1 MSKSATIL
9 LALLG
14 LILSQPALAQ
24 QGASR
29 VQTLRGA
36 DADATDQAPAERS
49 YTGSAP
55 GSQKP
60 VARTFSTQ
68 PPVIPHAIEGIDT
81 VTLQDNSCLMCHGPQ
96 NYKTMKAPKAPD
108 SHFKDRDGKMLAD
121 VSAARLQCTA
131 CHVPQA
137 DAKPLVENTFRG
149 DAATTAKKKK

>member
-1 MSKSATIL
+1 MNPFATIL
-9 LALLG
+9 TVLLG

-24 QGASR
+24 QSASR
-29 VQTLRGA
+29 VQTLRGS
-36 DADATDQAPAERS
+36 DAAATDQAPPEQP
-49 YTGSAP
+49 YKGMAP

-81 VTLQDNSCLMCHGPQ
+81 VTLADNSCLMCHGPQ
-96 NYKTMKAPKAPD
+96 NYKTMKSPKVSD
-108 SHFKDRDGKMLAD
+108 SHFKDRDGKMLAE
-121 VSAARLQCTA
+121 VSPARHQCAA

-149 DAATTAKKKK
+149 DAAAAARKK

>member
-1 MSKSATIL
+1 MNKSATIL
-9 LALLG
+9 LATLV
-14 LILSQPALAQ
+14 LILSQPVLAQ

-36 DADATDQAPAERS
+36 DAATTDQAPPERP
-49 YTGSAP
+49 YTGKSP

-68 PPVIPHAIEGIDT
+68 PPVIPHSIEGFEE
-81 VTLQDNSCLMCHGPQ
+81 VTLQDNPCLMCHGPQ
-96 NYKTMKAPKAPD
+96 YYKNAKAPKIAD
-108 SHFKDRDGKMLAD
+108 SHFKDRDGKMLPD
-121 VSAARLQCTA
+121 VSAARHQCTA

-149 DAATTAKKKK
+149 DAATRKR